1 MARIAQKLLK
11 LSRRPEARHV
21 GILTSG
27 SVAAQVALVVTAPLL
42 SRLFSPAAFGVFSL
56 MLTISTIGG
65 AIGGL
70 CYEVAVVL
78 PRSRRIAAALYWL
91 AFYLSFLTPIAI
103 IGLVALVQ
111 HMFPHIFGRLLP
123 ADFYYYCFA
132 GTTLTTLV
140 NVLSYAHSR
149 MAQYTAV
156 SISKFSQTVLPAI
169 AQVGLAYIGMGGEGL
184 LLGRVLGMG
193 GSVLWLSHKLPL
205 GFRLRDF
212 SNSPPASLF
221 VAARRYRDFL
231 LQVPRQLLVRG
242 ATMLP
247 AALILGSYGA
257 TAAGLYFFA
266 ARLIERPGMLLGDS
280 LTRVP
285 MRQFAA
291 RVQERKK
298 LTRMALLY
306 TAVMGA
312 PVIGGVVLLALIA
325 HPMFRIVFGLRWEG
339 AADYAVILAWWAA
352 VRLTSLPMATLTTVL
367 RVQKLSFYVDALFAL
382 RVIIIPILAHHH
394 VSALGA
400 VSAFCGLSIV
410 YHLIIVSVGIWAAMR
425 YDRALAPARSS
436 PERFTPIPT
445 GETYG

>member
-1 MARIAQKLLK
+1 MAAIAQRLLK
-11 LSRRPEARHV
+11 LSRCPEARHV

-78 PRSRRIAAALYWL
+78 PRSRRVAAALYWL
-91 AFYLSFLTPIAI
+91 AFYLSFVTPVVI

-111 HMFPHIFGRLLP
+111 HIFPHILGRLLP

-149 MAQYTAV
+149 AAQYTAV
-156 SISKFSQTVLPAI
+156 SVSKFSQTVLPAI
-169 AQVGLAYIGMGGEGL
+169 AQIVLAYIGMGAEGL
-184 LLGRVLGMG
+184 LLGRVVGMA
-193 GSVLWLSHKLPL
+193 GSVLWLGQKLPH

-212 SNSPPASLF
+212 TKSRFASLLI
-221 VAARRYRDFL
+221 AGRNYRDFL

-247 AALILGSYGA
+247 AALILGSYGP

-266 ARLIERPGMLLGDS
+266 GRLIERPGMLLGDS

-285 MRQFAA
+285 MRQFAT
-291 RVQERKK
+291 RVQQRKK

-312 PVIGGVVLLALIA
+312 PVIGGVVLLALVA
-325 HPMFRIVFGLRWEG
+325 HPLFRIVFGTRWEA
-339 AADYAVILAWWAA
+339 AADYSVILAWWVG

-367 RVQKLSFYVDALFAL
+367 RVQKLSFYVDALFSL
-382 RVIIIPILAHHH
+382 RVVVIPILARHH
-394 VSALGA
+394 VHALGA
-400 VSAFCGLSIV
+400 VSAYCGLSIV
-410 YHLIIVSVGIWAAMR
+410 YHLIIVAIGIWAAMR
-425 YDRALAPARSS
+425 YDRALAPLVSATE
-436 PERFTPIPT
+436 PFNPIPT
-445 GETYG
+445 GETYV

>member
-1 MARIAQKLLK
+1 MARIAQKIRK

-27 SVAAQVALVVTAPLL
+27 SIAAQVALIATAPLL
-42 SRLFSPAAFGVFSL
+42 SRLFTPAAFGVFSL

-78 PRSRRIAAALYWL
+78 PRSRRIATALYWL
-91 AFYLSFLTPIAI
+91 AFYLSFLTPVAI
-103 IGLVALVQ
+103 IGAVAAVQ
-111 HMFPHIFGRLLP
+111 HAFPHIFGRLLP

-149 MAQYTAV
+149 SAQYTAV
-156 SISKFSQTVLPAI
+156 SISKFSQTVLPAVAQI
-169 AQVGLAYIGMGGEGL
+169 ALAYAGMSGEGL
-184 LLGRVLGMG
+184 LLGRVIGMG
-193 GSVLWLSHKLPL
+193 GSVMWLCHKLPQ
-205 GFRLRDF
+205 GFRMRDIVHQ
-212 SNSPPASLF
+212 PLKPLY
-221 VAARRYRDFL
+221 VAGRTYRDFL

-247 AALILGSYGA
+247 AALILGSYGP

-298 LTRMALLY
+298 LTRSALLY

-312 PVIGGVVLLALIA
+312 PVVGGVVLLALIA
-325 HPMFRIVFGLRWEG
+325 HPLFRIVFGARWED
-339 AADYAVILAWWAA
+339 AADYSVILAWWAA
-352 VRLTSLPMATLTTVL
+352 VRLTSLPLATLTTVL
-367 RVQKLSFYVDALFAL
+367 RVQKLSFYIDALFSA
-382 RVIIIPILAHHH
+382 RVVIIPILAHHH
-394 VSALGA
+394 ISALVA

-410 YHLIIVSVGIWAAMR
+410 YHLIIVGVGVWAAMR
-425 YDRALAPARSS
+425 YDRALAPPKSAK
-436 PERFTPIPT
+436 FTPLPT
-445 GETYG
+445 GERSYG

>member
-1 MARIAQKLLK
+1 MAGIRQRLLK

-27 SVAAQVALVVTAPLL
+27 SVAAQVALIVTAPLL

-78 PRSRRIAAALYWL
+78 PRSRRVATALYWL
-91 AFYLSFLTPIAI
+91 AFYLSFLTPVVI

-111 HMFPHIFGRLLP
+111 HISPHILGRLLP

-149 MAQYTAV
+149 TAQYAAV

-169 AQVGLAYIGMGGEGL
+169 AQIALAYIGMGSEGL

-193 GSVLWLSHKLPL
+193 GSVLWLCRRLPL

-212 SNSPPASLF
+212 SSSPPASLF
-221 VAARRYRDFL
+221 VAARSYRDFL

-247 AALILGSYGA
+247 AALILGSYGP

-298 LTRMALLY
+298 LTRSALLY

-312 PVIGGVVLLALIA
+312 PVIGGVILLALIA
-325 HPMFRIVFGLRWEG
+325 HPLFRSVFGARWED
-339 AADYAVILAWWAA
+339 AADYSVILAWWAA
-352 VRLTSLPMATLTTVL
+352 IRLTSLPMATLTTVL
-367 RVQKLSFYVDALFAL
+367 RVQRLSFYIDAFFSL
-382 RVIIIPILAHHH
+382 RVVIIPILARRH
-394 VSALGA
+394 VGSLGA

-410 YHLIIVSVGIWAAMR
+410 YHLIIVAIGVWAAMR
-425 YDRALAPARSS
+425 YDRALVPAKRAG
-436 PERFTPIPT
+436 ETFTPVST
-445 GETYG
+445 GESYG

>member
-1 MARIAQKLLK
+1 VKIGQRLLK

-27 SVAAQVALVVTAPLL
+27 SIAAQVALIATAPLL

-78 PRSRRIAAALYWL
+78 PRSRRVAAALYWL
-91 AFYLSFLTPIAI
+91 AFYLSFVTPFAL
-103 IGLVALVQ
+103 IGAVALIQ
-111 HMFPHIFGRLLP
+111 HIFPHIFGRLLP

-132 GTTLTTLV
+132 ATTLTTLV

-149 MAQYTAV
+149 AAQYTAV
-156 SISKFSQTVLPAI
+156 SVSKFTQTVLPAI
-169 AQVGLAYIGMGGEGL
+169 AQIGLAYIGMGGEGL

-193 GSVLWLSHKLPL
+193 GSVMWLFRKLPY

-212 SNSPPASLF
+212 ARPPLKPLF
-221 VAARRYRDFL
+221 AAGRNYRDFL

-247 AALILGSYGA
+247 AALILGSYGP

-285 MRQFAA
+285 LRQFAA

-298 LTRMALLY
+298 LTRTALLY

-325 HPMFRIVFGLRWEG
+325 HPLFRVVFGVRWES
-339 AADYAVILAWWAA
+339 AADYSVILAWWAA

-367 RVQKLSFYVDALFAL
+367 RVQKLSFYVDALFAG
-382 RVIIIPILAHHH
+382 RVVIIPILAHHH
-394 VSALGA
+394 VGSLGA

-410 YHLIIVSVGIWAAMR
+410 YHLIIVSVGVWAAMR
-425 YDRALAPARSS
+425 YDRELAPRPSS
-436 PERFTPIPT
+436 KPFSTIPT

>member
-1 MARIAQKLLK
+1 MAGIRQRLLK

-27 SVAAQVALVVTAPLL
+27 SIAAQVALVVTAPLL

-78 PRSRRIAAALYWL
+78 PRSRRVATALYWL
-91 AFYLSFLTPIAI
+91 AFYLSFFTPAVI
-103 IGLVALVQ
+103 IGAVALVQ
-111 HMFPHIFGRLLP
+111 HVFPHILGRLLP

-149 MAQYTAV
+149 AMQYTAV
-156 SISKFSQTVLPAI
+156 SVSKFSQTIFPAI
-169 AQVGLAYIGMGGEGL
+169 AQIALAYVGMGSEGL

-193 GSVLWLSHKLPL
+193 GSILWLCHKLPL
-205 GFRLRDF
+205 GFRMRDIVHQ
-212 SNSPPASLF
+212 PLAPLF
-221 VAARRYRDFL
+221 VAGRSYRDFL

-242 ATMLP
+242 STMLP

-298 LTRMALLY
+298 LTRMALAY

-325 HPMFRIVFGLRWEG
+325 HPLFRIVFGVRWED
-339 AADYAVILAWWAA
+339 AADYSVILAWWAA

-367 RVQKLSFYVDALFAL
+367 RVQKLSFYVDAFFSL
-382 RVIIIPILAHHH
+382 RVVIIPFLAHHH
-394 VSALGA
+394 VGALAA
-400 VSAFCGLSIV
+400 VSAFCGLSV
-410 YHLIIVSVGIWAAMR
+410 LYHLIIVGVGIWSAMR
-425 YDRALAPARSS
+425 YDRALGPLKHANENFA
-436 PERFTPIPT
+436 PIPT
-445 GETYG
+445 GESYG

>member
-1 MARIAQKLLK
+1 MAGMKQRLLK

-27 SVAAQVALVVTAPLL
+27 SMAAQVALIATAPML

-78 PRSRRIAAALYWL
+78 PRSRRVATALYWL
-91 AFYLSFLTPIAI
+91 AFYLSFLTPVVI
-103 IGLVALVQ
+103 IGAVALVQ
-111 HMFPHIFGRLLP
+111 HVFPRVFGRVLP

-149 MAQYTAV
+149 AAQYTAV
-156 SISKFSQTVLPAI
+156 SVSKFSQTVLPAI
-169 AQVGLAYIGMGGEGL
+169 AQIALAYIGMGGEGL

-193 GSVLWLSHKLPL
+193 GSVVWLCHKLPL
-205 GFRLRDF
+205 GFRMRDMARQ
-212 SNSPPASLF
+212 PLAPLF
-221 VAARRYRDFL
+221 IAGRSYRDFL
-231 LQVPRQLLVRG
+231 VQVPRQLLVRG

-247 AALILGSYGA
+247 AALVLGSYGA

-266 ARLIERPGMLLGDS
+266 TRLVERPGMLLGDS

-285 MRQFAA
+285 MRQFAE
-291 RVQERKK
+291 RVQDRKK
-298 LTRMALLY
+298 LTRSALLY

-312 PVIGGVVLLALIA
+312 PVIGSVIVLALVA
-325 HPMFRIVFGLRWEG
+325 HPLFRIAFGVRWEA

-367 RVQKLSFYVDALFAL
+367 RVQKLSFYVDAFFSL
-382 RVIIIPILAHHH
+382 RVVIIPILAHHH
-394 VSALGA
+394 VSSLGA

-410 YHLIIVSVGIWAAMR
+410 YHLIIVAVGTWAAMR
-425 YDRALAPARSS
+425 YDRALVPAKRAGES
-436 PERFTPIPT
+436 FTPIPT
-445 GETYG
+445 GESYG

>member
-1 MARIAQKLLK
+1 MRIGQRLLK

-27 SVAAQVALVVTAPLL
+27 SVAAQVALIATAPLL

-78 PRSRRIAAALYWL
+78 PRSRRVAAALYWL
-91 AFYLSFLTPIAI
+91 AFYLSFVTPVVV
-103 IGLVALVQ
+103 IGAVALIQ
-111 HMFPHIFGRLLP
+111 HIFPHIFGRLLP

-149 MAQYTAV
+149 AMQYTAV
-156 SISKFSQTVLPAI
+156 SVSKFSQTVLPAVAQI
-169 AQVGLAYIGMGGEGL
+169 ALAYIGMSGEGL

-193 GSVLWLSHKLPL
+193 GSVLWLSHKLPD

-212 SNSPPASLF
+212 ARPPLKPLF
-221 VAARRYRDFL
+221 IAGRNYRDFL

-247 AALILGSYGA
+247 AALILGSYGP

-285 MRQFAA
+285 LRQFAA

-298 LTRMALLY
+298 LTRTALLY

-325 HPMFRIVFGLRWEG
+325 HPLFRIVFGVRWES
-339 AADYAVILAWWAA
+339 AADYSVILAWWAA
-352 VRLTSLPMATLTTVL
+352 VRLTSLPLATLTTVL
-367 RVQKLSFYVDALFAL
+367 RVQKLSFYVDALFAG
-382 RVIIIPILAHHH
+382 RVVIIPILAHHH
-394 VSALGA
+394 VGSLAA

-410 YHLIIVSVGIWAAMR
+410 YHLIVVFVGVWAALR
-425 YDRALAPARSS
+425 YDRALAPRPPSQS
-436 PERFTPIPT
+436 FTTLPT